1 MKVTFCG
8 HSIIS
13 NKEELSK
20 KISDTIEE
28 LIEEGADVFYLGG
41 YGDFDILSAREVKK
55 AKIKHKSIVSV
66 LVLPYLEHRY
76 NKELYDETVYPDIES
91 VPKRYAISARN
102 KWMVDVSDVIV
113 SFVDHDWGGAA
124 KTLEY
129 AKKHG
134 KRIISLV

>member
-8 HSIIS
+8 HSMIS

-20 KISDTIEE
+20 KLSDTIEK
-28 LIEEGADVFYLGG
+28 LIKEGADVFYLGG

-55 AKIKHKSIVSV
+55 AKLKHKSIVTV

-129 AKKHG
+129 AKKRG